1 MEVLTG
7 VLGMH
12 QQIKQRSWASWE
24 ARGRGLGKT
33 MNKNKTKPRG
43 QDGRPGGPD
52 KAGGASDSGELLRSQ
67 VAVSAG
73 YGTRQGLSAVGG
85 KFQAGRPPA
94 GVCPACRG
102 PARRPAWRK
111 GSEAPG
117 AAGEAV
123 RAAGR
128 C

>member
-1 MEVLTG
+1 MEELTG

-12 QQIKQRSWASWE
+12 QQIKQRSRASWE

-67 VAVSAG
+67 AAVSAG

-85 KFQAGRPPA
+85 KFQAGRPPGGSVPGLPGASEEA
-94 GVCPACRG
+94 GVAEG
-102 PARRPAWRK
+102 Q
-111 GSEAPG
+111 
-117 AAGEAV
+117 
-123 RAAGR
+123 
-128 C
+128 